1 MNYDQEI
8 LKFLTLAGDKG
19 LKAEKIARHVF
30 NACNSMFTPLDYK
43 DVHAY
48 VSQFLIKYAKDSTS
62 VIEKGEGH
70 GVYRLNLKSNKAQQ
84 LMLKF
89 GAHEED
95 VQEEDALEAGS
106 VTGEL
111 SLF

>member
-8 LKFLTLAGDKG
+8 LRTLTLAGNDG

-30 NACNSMFTPLDYK
+30 NACNSMFNPLNYK
-43 DVHAY
+43 EVHAY
-48 VSQFLIKYAKDSTS
+48 VSQFLIKYAKDPLSI
-62 VIEKGEGH
+62 IEKGEGH
-70 GVYRLNLKSNKAQQ
+70 GVYRLNFSTNRAQQ

-89 GAHEED
+89 GAHEEEK
-95 VQEEDALEAGS
+95 VKEEKEGTEEDQS
-106 VTGEL
+106 L